1 MQVTSE
7 GSMKLYREMANSQA
21 KLSVVPTKQ
30 RRKSNYLTKGKNQV
44 ALVSSNE
51 RSTGIAEAV
60 KLLGG
65 FKPLVNG
72 VKGEIVIKPN
82 CNTDDIFPRDTH
94 PDTIM
99 TIASLLIKENVN
111 PNQIVVGDMS
121 GRARGLPTRA
131 TIENLGIKTVA
142 EELGIQLAY
151 FDEEAW
157 VRVNPEEAKYWP
169 DGLTIPKRIYDA
181 ERIIFT
187 PILRSHSTATFTCA
201 MKLGVGLIDARSRD
215 WLHDGH
221 EHFGKVLDINSAFSV
236 DMVISDALKMNVGH
250 GTEVKDEVE
259 PRIIIVSDNIV
270 ANDAVSV
277 ALMRYYKTVRVVEK
291 STKDHEQ
298 FIHAKRLRLGA
309 SNLNGIQL
317 KTLDL
322 AENPIFPDLVEYIK
336 TELEV

>member
-1 MQVTSE
+1 
-7 GSMKLYREMANSQA
+7 MKLYTEMANNQA

-30 RRKSNYLTKGKNQV
+30 RRKSNYLIKGRNQV
-44 ALVSSNE
+44 AMVSCTE
-51 RSTGIAEAV
+51 RSLGIAEAL

-65 FKPLVNG
+65 LKPLVKG

-82 CNTDDIFPRDTH
+82 CNTDDIYPRDTC
-94 PDTIM
+94 PDTIRS
-99 TIASLLIKENVN
+99 IASLLLEEGVQ

-121 GRARGLPTRA
+121 GRARGLPTR
-131 TIENLGIKTVA
+131 TTMENLGIKTIA
-142 EELGIQLAY
+142 EKLGIQLAY

-157 VRVNPEEAKYWP
+157 VKVKPEEAQYWP
-169 DGLTIPKRIYDA
+169 DGFVIPKRIYDA

-201 MKLGVGLIDARSRD
+201 MKLGVGLIDARSRE

-221 EHFGKVLDINSAFSV
+221 DHFGKLLDINSAFSV

-250 GTEVKDEVE
+250 GTDLKDEIE
-259 PRIIIVSDNIV
+259 PGIIIVSDNIV
-270 ANDAVSV
+270 ANDAVAV
-277 ALMRYYKTVRVVEK
+277 ALMRYYETVRVVEK

-298 FIHAKRLRLGA
+298 FSHAKRLRLGA
-309 SNLNGIQL
+309 FNLNDIQL

-322 AENPIFPDLVEYIK
+322 GGNKIFPELVEYIK
-336 TELEV
+336 AELQS